1 MEPVSG
7 EEEEGVSFGKK
18 VFIQAQ
24 EGRKKQMD
32 TMQLSARVKEL
43 WGILIVPNFFINS
56 FAILSCR

>member
-7 EEEEGVSFGKK
+7 EEKGVSFGKK

-24 EGRKKQMD
+24 EGRKKQMY

-43 WGILIVPNFFINS
+43 WGILIVPNFFINL
-56 FAILSCR
+56 FVVLSCR